1 MGVLDLRSIWEY
13 DKVLGN
19 AIRHYCE
26 YTMAAERFL
35 FQEKPESFL
44 FWFKVSASGPVQ
56 TAVHKG
62 RI

>member
-1 MGVLDLRSIWEY
+1 MGVLDGRSIWEY
-13 DKVLGN
+13 DRALGS

-26 YTMAAERFL
+26 YTMAAEEM
-35 FQEKPESFL
+35 EKNETFL

-56 TAVHKG
+56 KAVHEG

>member
-1 MGVLDLRSIWEY
+1 MGVLDGRSIWEY

-26 YTMAAERFL
+26 YTMAAEEM
-35 FQEKPESFL
+35 EKPESFL

-56 TAVHKG
+56 NAVHKG